1 MAASEIGAEGRQ
13 FTRARV
19 SSVNF
24 DGVFGLLLPVSTFGD
39 FDSSQIKVAAPYV
52 AASFVADPEYKCGW
66 NNKTAIGRVR
76 FNASNEFP
84 RKQSNICKIIFV
96 AVLKIRQQ
104 IEMAQQV

>member
-39 FDSSQIKVAAPYV
+39 FDRSQIKVAAPYV
-52 AASFVADPEYKCGW
+52 AASFVADPEYKSGRQ
-66 NNKTAIGRVR
+66 NEIPIGGVR
-76 FNASNEFP
+76 FQPSNEFAGK
-84 RKQSNICKIIFV
+84 RSNTCE
-96 AVLKIRQQ
+96 VLFMAASIIRQQ